1 MRGVPAEAMMELER
15 LEERV
20 RFLEQVVVTEN
31 VQAGEAIA
39 ATIALVAFVLDRAE
53 GVGVARR
60 KETMRQLEIWAEN
73 FEGTNLLASQMMR
86 SLLTSLQ
93 RKGRTSSPGRA

>member
-1 MRGVPAEAMMELER
+1 MMELER

-20 RFLEQVVVTEN
+20 RFLEQVIVTEK

-39 ATIALVAFVLDRAE
+39 ATIALVAFVLDRVE
-53 GVGVARR
+53 GAGVVRR

-73 FEGTNLLASQMMR
+73 FEGTNPLASQMMR
-86 SLLTSLQ
+86 SLFTSLQ
-93 RKGRTSSPGRA
+93 RKGRMSSPGRA